1 MAQAARR
8 EEWTGMKAAT
18 YVRTIPTKEETA
30 PQVEVLMEEVG
41 TIKSRTA
48 QFAAQLFDYVGHD
61 VGNEMDLLSMKDDED
76 ERIQVV
82 MTCRNSELI

>member
-1 MAQAARR
+1 
-8 EEWTGMKAAT
+8 
-18 YVRTIPTKEETA
+18 
-30 PQVEVLMEEVG
+30 MEEVG